1 MATQKQPALIIGVE
15 PRITVPVA
23 RSLQGIGVPVAV
35 ASLSAHD
42 PTLHSRAIFRFVRL
56 PDYENSP
63 SDFVTALSA
72 FIREQGVDMLI
83 PTTDGALSAISR
95 HYDSL
100 TALLHVACP
109 PARIIDRVLNK
120 ESTLATA
127 AECGIPIP
135 REFTVDAL
143 TKVGDIPEL
152 TFPVVAKP
160 RKKSSAETFKVRYFQ
175 SQRDL
180 GDALNSGVLDDAIL
194 QEYCHGQGVGV
205 EVLFHQ
211 GEFIASFQHRRLK
224 EVPHTGG
231 AAAAAVAEPVD
242 PVLKNMALKLL
253 RGLEWEGVAM
263 VEFRH
268 DPSTGAAALMEVNGR
283 YWGTV
288 ALAIQAGI
296 DFPVYDWQFAHG
308 ETPAVPSVY
317 ALGLRWHWSAGL
329 LKRWHGVVKSSRSPK
344 PGENSLSNNGA
355 RSAESGSRS
364 ACDAL
369 WSIHD
374 PLPAIFEM
382 LTTGKNLAMMDGK
395 AVLRK
400 LLPRRASKALRGRRE
415 PR

>member
-1 MATQKQPALIIGVE
+1 
-15 PRITVPVA
+15 
-23 RSLQGIGVPVAV
+23 
-35 ASLSAHD
+35 LSAHD
-42 PTLHSRAIFRFVRL
+42 PTLHSRAIFRFLRL
-56 PDYENSP
+56 PDYEDSP
-63 SDFVTALSA
+63 SDFVNALSA

-100 TALLHVACP
+100 AALSHVACP

-120 ESTLATA
+120 ESTLAIA
-127 AECGIPIP
+127 AKCGIPVP

-143 TKVGDIPEL
+143 TNVAEL

-175 SQRDL
+175 SERGL
-180 GDALNSGVLDDAIL
+180 GDALSSGVLDGAIL

-224 EVPHTGG
+224 EVPRDGG
-231 AAAAAVAEPVD
+231 AAAVAVAEPVD
-242 PVLKNMALKLL
+242 PELKNMALKLL

-268 DPSTGAAALMEVNGR
+268 DPRTGAATLMEVNGR

-296 DFPVYDWQFAHG
+296 DFPVYEWQLAHG
-308 ETPAVPSVY
+308 ETPTVPSGY
-317 ALGLRWHWSAGL
+317 APGLRWHWNAGL
-329 LKRWHGVVKSSRSPK
+329 LKRWHGVVKSSRSPV
-344 PGENSLSNNGA
+344 PSENSLSNRA
-355 RSAESGSRS
+355 ASSDESGSGS

-369 WSIHD
+369 WSIRD
-374 PLPAIFEM
+374 PLPAILE
-382 LTTGKNLAMMDGK
+382 LLNTGRNLAVMDGK
-395 AVLRK
+395 AVLKK
-400 LLPRRASKALRGRRE
+400 LLPRRAPKSVTRT
-415 PR
+415 P